1 MDTMIVPPILTTTK
15 EVKMKKCWLA
25 IVIVLSLVMMSSGTT
40 YASEQAN
47 REECLAK
54 VEEAARLIKEIGLQ
68 PALEKFMDKKGP
80 YIWKDSYIF
89 CMDDEAG
96 KILAHPVPRIIG
108 FPMKNWKDADG
119 KQPFEQP
126 IAEISTK
133 KSGWIKYYYRAPG
146 AETPRLKVA
155 YFLKVPGEKA
165 IVSAGYYE

>member
-1 MDTMIVPPILTTTK
+1 LRGGDDDDTLHGGEGADTLK
-15 EVKMKKCWLA
+15 GD
-25 IVIVLSLVMMSSGTT
+25 SGDDTLFGD
-40 YASEQAN
+40 EGDD
-47 REECLAK
+47 
-54 VEEAARLIKEIGLQ
+54 V
-68 PALEKFMDKKGP
+68 LEKFMDKKGP